1 MNNDLAKD
9 RLITHGVTNYLAAA
23 YQGQFSALNVLAQ
36 FEHPTFEEKGL
47 VLVQRNLSKVH
58 QWTAQLFEDE
68 CLLSAT
74 WTAPETF
81 EAQDAISMLDNLKA
95 PLYEAA
101 SSASRI
107 LALNA
112 VPEFAELV
120 LLLALH
126 ARHVYSRDTYI
137 RGFIDYGNKFSLPE
151 MIRRYEVFI
160 PELSAEV
167 QRNQQLIAALRRCQ
181 GDRSSLPQE
190 FFPLLFQSSVA
201 LPAFF
206 RSHIHDI
213 NQLLSQYRGG
223 LSWATAEFSQAE
235 AELWG
240 RAGIGVAAAGYFR
253 AFGMGPEEAG
263 KWREAGVFEAGGAVD
278 WKRAGFGPEGA
289 AEWINERIPPPLA
302 FLWNRAGYTPE
313 ETRTFLE
320 KGVSQPPPKEAKPAA
335 QPGREKKGGEGK
347 PPPKKMS
354 YPKRI

>member
-9 RLITHGVTNYLAAA
+9 RLITHAVTNYLTAA

-36 FEHPTFEEKGL
+36 FEHPTFEEKSL
-47 VLVQRNLSKVH
+47 ALVQRNLSKVH

-81 EAQDAISMLDNLKA
+81 EAQDALSMLDNLKP

-107 LALNA
+107 LSLSS
-112 VPEFAELV
+112 VPESSDLV

-151 MIRRYEVFI
+151 MTRRYEVFV
-160 PELSAEV
+160 PELSTDV
-167 QRNQQLIAALRRCQ
+167 QLNQQLIAALRRCQ
-181 GDRSSLPQE
+181 GDRSKLPQE
-190 FFPLLFQSSVA
+190 FFPLLFQSGVA

-206 RSHIHDI
+206 RSHIHDV

-223 LSWATAEFSQAE
+223 LSWTTAEFSQAE

-240 RAGIGVAAAGYFR
+240 TAGIGVAAAGYFR

-263 KWREAGVFEAGGAVD
+263 KWREAGIFEATGAVD
-278 WKRAGFGPEGA
+278 WKRAGFNPETA
-289 AEWINERIPPPLA
+289 APWLNERIPPPLA
-302 FLWNRAGYTPE
+302 FMWGRAGYTPG
-313 ETRTFLE
+313 ETRTLLE
-320 KGVSQPPPKEAKPAA
+320 KGVSQPPPKEQKPASN
-335 QPGREKKGGEGK
+335 PRREKKGTEAS

-354 YPKRI
+354 YPKRM